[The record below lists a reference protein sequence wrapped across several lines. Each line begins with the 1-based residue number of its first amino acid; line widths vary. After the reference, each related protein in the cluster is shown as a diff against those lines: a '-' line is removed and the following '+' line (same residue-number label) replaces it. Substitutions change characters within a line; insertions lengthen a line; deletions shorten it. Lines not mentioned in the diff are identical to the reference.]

1 MRQAEVGKREL
12 GRIVRTLCAL
22 VAALVLAFSLAMPAL
37 AEGEDTSEGQQ
48 PELIITV
55 EEEIPAAEI
64 EYDAVPLSAGP
75 AERSAIELPQVVL
88 MGVAF
93 VASVGYALYFRAQ
106 DQRLY
111 ELRRTVA
118 EAEGRL
124 VSRRRE

>member
-1 MRQAEVGKREL
+1 MRQAEVGKRGL
-12 GRIVRTLCAL
+12 GRIVRALCAL
-22 VAALVLAFSLAMPAL
+22 VAALVLAVSLAVPAL

-64 EYDAVPLSAGP
+64 EDDAVPLSAGP
-75 AERSAIELPQVVL
+75 AERSAIELPQVIL
-88 MGVAF
+88 MGITF
-93 VASVGYALYFRAQ
+93 VASVGYALYFRTQ

-118 EAEGRL
+118 EAEWRL

>member
-12 GRIVRTLCAL
+12 GRIVRALCAL
-22 VAALVLAFSLAMPAL
+22 VAALILAFSLAMPAL

-64 EYDAVPLSAGP
+64 EDDAVPLSAGP

-118 EAEGRL
+118 EAEWRL